1 MVVEVVLI
9 VDVVRKLIGGVVDFV
24 VVVLDV
30 VVVVLEESTMS
41 DLVYW

>member
-1 MVVEVVLI
+1 M
-9 VDVVRKLIGGVVDFV
+9 DVVRNLIGGVVDFV

-41 DLVYW
+41 DLVY